1 MIALVRPF
9 GLVLVLGL
17 LASAPA
23 HGQKK
28 NKAAV
33 PAAVAAPAPAP
44 ALPAPPPLVIDP
56 RWGVLGEVAER
67 DFSTR
72 GLFTLGTEVPIA
84 FRWVV
89 PNREML
95 LTYLGPAKG
104 EHRLKLDPAT
114 GEIERSWKNL
124 LGTTKETLQV
134 DSAGNVILAGTTD
147 ALFLR
152 KNGDGTY
159 WLRWSVD
166 NKQTLAP
173 LTTRTPKVEQLFAAA
188 GIKPGRPGLS
198 RPVDTA
204 ALAGVGNSSQNPT
217 AVSNLAMVPQP
228 AFEFLE
234 NGVYAS
240 GKLPT
245 ARAVACYYFETTP
258 GQKLQAGVSGS
269 NGLDPMVTVGAG
281 ASCDSKLR
289 VYGRNDDAGG
299 GTRDAVVQ
307 FVAGGGTYVAQVSSA
322 SSTTGDYVVRFRDNQ
337 DASRKFPPGL
347 PIREARLPQFV
358 DGVSA
363 STAPPSGTPAP
374 RAGTTIQDCAECPA
388 LVAVKAGSFFMGS
401 SAAEEGHQANEGPRH
416 MVRIANPFAI
426 GKYEVTFD
434 EWDACAKDKGCARAA
449 SDNTWGRG
457 RRPVVNVSWT
467 DAMQYVR
474 WLRRKTGQNYYLPS
488 EAEWEYAARAGT
500 TTPWNTGSAIITDD
514 ANILNALGRTVPVG
528 GYPAN
533 AFGLHDT
540 HGNVAEWVAD
550 CYEIGYFGTPIN
562 GAPMAAKGCT
572 GRIFR
577 GESYLEQ
584 PVTQRVA
591 RRVGPILPSGTGKG
605 LGFRI
610 ARSL

>member
-1 MIALVRPF
+1 MFAVVRPF

-17 LASAPA
+17 LASAPV

-28 NKAAV
+28 KKAAV
-33 PAAVAAPAPAP
+33 PAAATA
-44 ALPAPPPLVIDP
+44 PAPPPVPPAPPPFVIDP

-72 GLFTLGTEVPIA
+72 SLFTLGTEVPIA

-95 LTYLGPAKG
+95 LSYLGPAKG

-124 LGTTKETLQV
+124 LGTTKEILQA
-134 DSAGNVILAGTTD
+134 DAAGNVILAGSID
-147 ALFLR
+147 AMFLR
-152 KNGDGTY
+152 KNDDGTY

-166 NKQTLAP
+166 NKQTLTP
-173 LTTRTPKVEQLFAAA
+173 LITRNPKIEQLFVAA
-188 GIKPGRPGLS
+188 GIQPGRSGLS
-198 RPVDTA
+198 RPVDAA
-204 ALAGVGNSSQNPT
+204 ALAGVANSSPNPT
-217 AVSNLAMVPQP
+217 AVSNMASVPAP

-234 NGVYAS
+234 HGVYVS
-240 GKLPT
+240 GKLPN
-245 ARAVACYYFETTP
+245 ARAVVCYFFETTP
-258 GQKLQAGVSGS
+258 GQKLQAGVTGS
-269 NGLDPMVTVGAG
+269 NGLYPIVTVGAG

-289 VYGRNDDAGG
+289 LYGRVRGMP
-299 GTRDAVVQ
+299 DAVVP
-307 FVAGGGTYVAQVSSA
+307 FVAGGGTYVVQVSS
-322 SSTTGDYVVRFRDNQ
+322 SSGTTGDYVVRFRDNPG
-337 DASRKFPPGL
+337 ASRKFPPGL
-347 PIREARLPQFV
+347 PIREARLPQFA

-374 RAGTTIQDCAECPA
+374 HPGTTIKDCAECPE
-388 LVAVKAGSFFMGS
+388 LVVVKAGSFFMGS
-401 SAAEEGHQANEGPRH
+401 TSEEEGHQANEGPRH
-416 MVRIANPFAI
+416 QVRIANPFAI

-434 EWDACAKDKGCARAA
+434 EWDACVKDKGCARAPA
-449 SDNTWGRG
+449 DNGWGRG
-457 RRPVVNVSWT
+457 RRPVIGISWT

-500 TTPWNTGSAIITDD
+500 TTPWNTGSALLTDD

-540 HGNVAEWVAD
+540 HGNVAEWTAD
-550 CYEIGYFGTPIN
+550 CYEIGYFGTPKDG
-562 GAPMAAKGCT
+562 GAMAAKGCKERVLRAANFFAGPEHQRSARRGGPVSPNVPEPAT
-572 GRIFR
+572 G
-577 GESYLEQ
+577 L
-584 PVTQRVA
+584 RVA
-591 RRVGPILPSGTGKG
+591 R
-605 LGFRI
+605 
-610 ARSL
+610 SL